1 MNQILISLSEFLIT
15 PAFRWFILII
25 RIFFSITLYINEP
38 QRFSKVKA
46 FDGLSYKWHLYILAM
61 ISGFTVFLTF
71 LNMWLTIPFM
81 DTSTITEYW
90 YIPLFILYF
99 AIITQITISSPQISN
114 DGTFNPPPTYM
125 FPLKW
130 RMIITYVE
138 FILDTL
144 LFLQFYIYFGIS
156 DYSKKT
162 VLSRYILE
170 RFGGWYPG
178 NKLDFIFD
186 WSGLFDMTYRIYILY
201 LQDTFTACQYDLPNS
216 WNF

>member
-15 PAFRWFILII
+15 PSFRWFILIV
-25 RIFFSITLYINEP
+25 RIIFSITLYFNEP

-61 ISGFTVFLTF
+61 FSGFTVFLTF

-81 DTSTITEYW
+81 DTSTIAEYW

-99 AIITQITISSPQISN
+99 GIITQITISSPQISN

-125 FPLKW
+125 FPLKY

-144 LFLQFYIYFGIS
+144 LFLQFYIYYGIT

-162 VLSRYILE
+162 ILSRYILE

-178 NKLDFIFD
+178 NKLDFLFD
-186 WSGLFDMTYRIYILY
+186 WTGLFDMSYRIYILY
-201 LQDTFTACQYDLPNS
+201 LQDTFTACKYDLPNS